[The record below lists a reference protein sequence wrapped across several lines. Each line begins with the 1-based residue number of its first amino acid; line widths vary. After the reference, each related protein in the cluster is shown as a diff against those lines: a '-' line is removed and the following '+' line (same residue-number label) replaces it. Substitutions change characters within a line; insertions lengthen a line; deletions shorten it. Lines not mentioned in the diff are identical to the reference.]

1 MTITIKVDSRQQEL
15 PEFDYAQEQ
24 ERFLREAI
32 GNELYE
38 LLDKM
43 TIEPFDYKAWWN
55 GRR

>member
-1 MTITIKVDSRQQEL
+1 MRIKMDREKEL
-15 PEFDYAQEQ
+15 PGFDYAKEQ

-43 TIEPFDYKAWWN
+43 TTKPFDYKAWWN
-55 GRR
+55 DKR